1 MDPCDCPCFNTRK
14 AAGCVSIIYLLPW
27 PISFLNAFVNNKILV
42 FLGSSVNWPA
52 IDIDTPCW
60 CPQENAIC
68 GYVIIFCLRI
78 PCKANTY
85 HQAFSQSYA
94 HLPWY
99 NIKQLFY
106 HESQGGVDNLLCE
119 YEGWENWYVY
129 SFTKCGVTKCIM
141 RLKIN
146 NFQLDC

>member
-1 MDPCDCPCFNTRK
+1 MKVNLLPQEQYYKLQVRLDIDHILKSRDIKIDMDPCDCPCFNTRK

-119 YEGWENWYVY
+119 
-129 SFTKCGVTKCIM
+129 
-141 RLKIN
+141 
-146 NFQLDC
+146 